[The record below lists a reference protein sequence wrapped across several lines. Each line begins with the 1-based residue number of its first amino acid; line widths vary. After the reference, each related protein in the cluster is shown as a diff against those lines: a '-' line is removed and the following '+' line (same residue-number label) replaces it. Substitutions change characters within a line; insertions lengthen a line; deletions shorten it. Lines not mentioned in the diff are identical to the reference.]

1 MVRLA
6 LTKPVSY
13 EIFVAPMSVN
23 VVYSR
28 SSDSLGKG
36 SVYLLG
42 SHEEFLNRHMTRT
55 SQFYGTLKSIVRMI
69 LNVCIA
75 YKAGFSL
82 FKSNSNQAI
91 QERMIIVKQGN
102 GNRCWV
108 MLNDVGQR

>member
-1 MVRLA
+1 MWF
-6 LTKPVSY
+6 T
-13 EIFVAPMSVN
+13 
-23 VVYSR
+23 VV

-69 LNVCIA
+69 LNVCVA

-82 FKSNSNQAI
+82 FKLIPTNQSKK
-91 QERMIIVKQGN
+91 E
-102 GNRCWV
+102 
-108 MLNDVGQR
+108 